1 MFAMKKNIV
10 NDAKR
15 KMMAITFLVLFMVA
29 LICMTG
35 ALQSEINNRPDRAP
49 VQTVE
54 VSSDDV
60 EEHYDEEK
68 IEFLEVIEIVQLPK
82 HFY

>member
-1 MFAMKKNIV
+1 
-10 NDAKR
+10 
-15 KMMAITFLVLFMVA
+15 L
-29 LICMTG
+29 
-35 ALQSEINNRPDRAP
+35 E
-49 VQTVE
+49 TVE

>member
-15 KMMAITFLVLFMVA
+15 KMIAITFLVLFMVA
-29 LICMTG
+29 LIGMSG
-35 ALQSEINNRPDRAP
+35 KLQSEINNRPDRAP

-60 EEHYDEEK
+60 EE
-68 IEFLEVIEIVQLPK
+68 IEIIEIIQINEPPEL
-82 HFY
+82 YLAMRY

>member
-15 KMMAITFLVLFMVA
+15 KMIAITFLVLFMVA
-29 LICMTG
+29 IIGMSG
-35 ALQSEINNRPDRAP
+35 KLQSEINNRPDRAP

-60 EEHYDEEK
+60 EE
-68 IEFLEVIEIVQLPK
+68 IEIIEIIQINEPPEL
-82 HFY
+82 YLAMRY

>member
-15 KMMAITFLVLFMVA
+15 KMIAITFLVLFMVA

-60 EEHYDEEK
+60 EE
-68 IEFLEVIEIVQLPK
+68 IEIIEIIQINEPPEL
-82 HFY
+82 YLAMRY

>member
-15 KMMAITFLVLFMVA
+15 KMIAITFLVLFMTA

-60 EEHYDEEK
+60 EEIVYKHKPIDL
-68 IEFLEVIEIVQLPK
+68 EFKLLV
-82 HFY
+82 Y

>member
-15 KMMAITFLVLFMVA
+15 KMIAITFLVLFMVA

-60 EEHYDEEK
+60 EEIVYKHKPIDL
-68 IEFLEVIEIVQLPK
+68 EFKLLV
-82 HFY
+82 Y